1 MGLGGGL
8 HATAVV
14 AAARAPSG
22 RPLPPPPTPAVA
34 APALPSAPTLIPNL
48 CRTSVVGSVT
58 WGSAM
63 PGLSLAASAAGAAL
77 LNMPM
82 QPWVTLDI
90 AGLLPETGAER
101 VGGLC
106 SWHFEAE

>member
-1 MGLGGGL
+1 MSGEG
-8 HATAVV
+8 TACNCWGSCCQSAAGPH
-14 AAARAPSG
+14 AAAENSCSAS
-22 RPLPPPPTPAVA
+22 PAVC
-34 APALPSAPTLIPNL
+34 PSPLYPSL

-63 PGLSLAASAAGAAL
+63 PGLSLVASAAGAAL

-90 AGLLPETGAER
+90 AGLLPGRGAER

-106 SWHFEAE
+106 SCTSDAE